1 MNHVARLELKALN
14 GFFLSSTKAFYQFF
28 KTHSNFRRHD
38 MSEAIDRLI
47 SQADVADWTGM
58 SKAWLEQSRF
68 RGTGIPYVKIGK
80 AVRYRTSDVQ
90 RFINEHVISA
100 GI

>member
-1 MNHVARLELKALN
+1 
-14 GFFLSSTKAFYQFF
+14 
-28 KTHSNFRRHD
+28 
-38 MSEAIDRLI
+38 MSESIDKLI
-47 SQADVADWTGM
+47 TQADVADWTGM

-68 RGTGIPYVKIGK
+68 RNTGIPYVKIGK

-90 RFINEHVISA
+90 RYINEHVVSA